1 MLSLA
6 HIHPV
11 LVHFPIVF
19 FLTLAVI
26 DIAASLRGRSVTGR
40 TALGNL
46 STGLAAAA
54 GLFAVA
60 AFFFG
65 DAALEIAEDGGFH
78 SDIAEIHEGLGTFTA
93 FAFLAWA
100 LIRGFLWWRDIRIEN
115 GFKSAI
121 AMLEVAGAILVVAT
135 AYYGG
140 ELVYDLGVNVAH
152 AATAG

>member
-1 MLSLA
+1 MLTIA

-19 FLTLAVI
+19 FLTLAVV
-26 DIAASLRGRSVTGR
+26 DMIAGLRGSTVTGR

-54 GLFAVA
+54 GIFAMA
-60 AFFFG
+60 AYFFG

-78 SDIAEIHEGLGTFTA
+78 SDVAEIHEGLGTFTA

-100 LIRGFLWWRDIRIEN
+100 LIRAFLWWRDIRI
-115 GFKSAI
+115 A
-121 AMLEVAGAILVVAT
+121 
-135 AYYGG
+135 
-140 ELVYDLGVNVAH
+140 
-152 AATAG
+152 